1 MLDKY
6 SAMGSAPIL
15 LAEQRHPYLVLQ
27 RDLMNMDNALI
38 RHDSQKVKAVVEE
51 ILRMP

>member
-1 MLDKY
+1 
-6 SAMGSAPIL
+6 MGSKPVVL
-15 LAEQRHPYLVLQ
+15 REKRHPYLVLQ
-27 RDLMNMDNALI
+27 RDLMNMDDGLI